1 MNSVNKHYVAEVQKV
16 RVNITKN
23 RDNSGRF
30 NKIFNNLLVYSND
43 LMNVYENAI
52 KDAKSDL
59 EKEYSKQNSK
69 NNKIRTNF
77 VFGLIILIFIVSL
90 LIMLLTKI
98 AFVYEKQINENLKFK
113 NRILGMLSHELR
125 SPLKI
130 IGIFINRISKKTT
143 DETIKEQLKSISFTS
158 NSLLI
163 QGNQISDYTKNQHVG
178 NKLVQV
184 VFNLKNEINSILKSI
199 EPYIES
205 RGNQLIVNE
214 SINPEIE
221 VFSDN
226 AKINQLFMNIIGN
239 ANKFTENGRIT
250 VDTAVKP
257 ISDNVIS
264 LTTKIG
270 DTRTGISK

>member
-1 MNSVNKHYVAEVQKV
+1 M
-16 RVNITKN
+16 
-23 RDNSGRF
+23 
-30 NKIFNNLLVYSND
+30 
-43 LMNVYENAI
+43 
-52 KDAKSDL
+52 
-59 EKEYSKQNSK
+59 
-69 NNKIRTNF
+69 
-77 VFGLIILIFIVSL
+77 
-90 LIMLLTKI
+90 
-98 AFVYEKQINENLKFK
+98 
-113 NRILGMLSHELR
+113 
-125 SPLKI
+125 
-130 IGIFINRISKKTT
+130 
-143 DETIKEQLKSISFTS
+143 
-158 NSLLI
+158 
-163 QGNQISDYTKNQHVG
+163 
-178 NKLVQV
+178 VQV

-270 DTRTGISK
+270 DTRTGIPQNDLKNIFEPYYQGILSDDVENLGAGLGLSLCKELVKLYSGNISVSSELHKGTTVTFSINLNLNNGQPKS